1 LSAFTAPTYGFSVQK
16 FLIEHRWDEPLF
28 THLWR
33 IAGHEEKKVAV
44 QLQLPTPNTKADQHL
59 SIRHKHAA

>member
-1 LSAFTAPTYGFSVQK
+1 VQK
-16 FLIEHRWDEPLF
+16 FLIEHCWDEPLF

-44 QLQLPTPNTKADQHL
+44 QLQLPRPNTKADQHL